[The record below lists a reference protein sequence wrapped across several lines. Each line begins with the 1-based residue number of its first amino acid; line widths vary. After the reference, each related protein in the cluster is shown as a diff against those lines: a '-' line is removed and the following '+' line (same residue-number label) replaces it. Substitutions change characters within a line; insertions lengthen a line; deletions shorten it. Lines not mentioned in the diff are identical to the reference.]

1 MFARHVVVRLKA
13 KAAPEFTRLMEKE
26 IIPMLRKQK
35 GFLDEIVFISPD
47 LTEAVGN
54 SFWETKADAEAYSRK
69 GYPEVIKS
77 LVTVVAG
84 TPTVGTANVSN
95 STFHKFAARNGAYAI
110 SGSDEGCA
118 TLYSR
123 FTCSDHLLWG
133 RASSSKSK
141 SYAKTKR
148 TRNLCAG

>member
-13 KAAPEFTRLMEKE
+13 KAAPEFTRLVEKE

-54 SFWETKADAEAYSRK
+54 SFWATQADAEAYSRK

-77 LVTVVAG
+77 LATVVAG

-95 STFHKFAARNGAYAI
+95 STFHKIAGGNGA
-110 SGSDEGCA
+110 
-118 TLYSR
+118 
-123 FTCSDHLLWG
+123 
-133 RASSSKSK
+133 
-141 SYAKTKR
+141 
-148 TRNLCAG
+148 